1 MHPDE
6 EAGTRHGD
14 TEACKFADRK
24 AHRRQTEDVACSE
37 TGTDNPPEEKGDGI
51 CKSPGRA

>member
-1 MHPDE
+1 MHPD

-24 AHRRQTEDVACSE
+24 ARGEGRQRMLPVQRRE
-37 TGTDNPPEEKGDGI
+37 TDNPPEEKGDGI
-51 CKSPGRA
+51 CK

>member
-6 EAGTRHGD
+6 EAGTRNGD
-14 TEACKFADRK
+14 TAACTFADRK
-24 AHRRQTEDVACSE
+24 AHMRQTEDAACLE